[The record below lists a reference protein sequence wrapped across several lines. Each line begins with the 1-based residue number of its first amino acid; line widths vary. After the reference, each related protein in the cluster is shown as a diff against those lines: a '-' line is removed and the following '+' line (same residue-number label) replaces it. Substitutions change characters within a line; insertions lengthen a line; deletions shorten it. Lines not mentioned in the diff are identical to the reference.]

1 MRLTLI
7 TTALVLFFSAG
18 QECRAQA
25 PACPD
30 AISVASAVCEDH
42 LKSWSDLYQLFKRYH
57 GCDTGALAEGY
68 SDFVVRTLAHQWDG
82 LEELKK
88 LIAADKTFEEF
99 VLKHIDA
106 SADPDHIV
114 TVLANV
120 KERCPANSAQ
130 LCSSIEKAVRK
141 ALQDLGALKKSNQ

>member
-1 MRLTLI
+1 MRLILI
-7 TTALVLFFSAG
+7 TTTLAFLLFAG
-18 QECRAQA
+18 QECNAQT

-68 SDFVVRTLAHQWDG
+68 SEFVVRTLAHQWDG
-82 LEELKK
+82 LEDLKK
-88 LIAADKTFEEF
+88 LIAADKTLEDF

-114 TVLANV
+114 MVLTNV
-120 KERCPANSAQ
+120 KERCPVDSAQ

-141 ALQDLGALKKSNQ
+141 ALQDLGALKK